1 MRGQDREGPT
11 ARRAQIALDTLC
23 LLLFLGTCRISEAFV
38 SSMKMHHPL
47 TTAGTLWTQSVEL
60 IFAKLNGG
68 DFPKSSSAIKP
79 LYFGPEILINSGSVL
94 RAGSGKKCLAL
105 MGSTMRMTPSFCA
118 TVCTHASPTIRS
130 CTSIKALQTSIPR
143 AAIVNQT
150 AFGEA
155 LLRGAEATLAIGK
168 TKRVLSIYEQL
179 TETTQLPTRIRAAAL
194 RGEII
199 ARGSKGKTLLKQ
211 SLASPEYELFAVAI
225 RVSLELRRPDM
236 TKVIAESLPQLSGAR
251 ELVAFKALGALG
263 DDCAVSALLPLTKT
277 GDKSMRLAAIQAAA
291 ATGKPAVVPVMVE
304 LLGEADADVAN
315 AAQDALAAITH
326 PTAAAAVEA
335 LLANP
340 S

>member
-130 CTSIKALQTSIPR
+130 CTGLDP
-143 AAIVNQT
+143 T
-150 AFGEA
+150 AMNDG
-155 LLRGAEATLAIGK
+155 LC
-168 TKRVLSIYEQL
+168 V
-179 TETTQLPTRIRAAAL
+179 
-194 RGEII
+194 
-199 ARGSKGKTLLKQ
+199 
-211 SLASPEYELFAVAI
+211 
-225 RVSLELRRPDM
+225 
-236 TKVIAESLPQLSGAR
+236 
-251 ELVAFKALGALG
+251 
-263 DDCAVSALLPLTKT
+263 PLTPQKFT
-277 GDKSMRLAAIQAAA
+277 RNRWPG
-291 ATGKPAVVPVMVE
+291 
-304 LLGEADADVAN
+304 
-315 AAQDALAAITH
+315 
-326 PTAAAAVEA
+326 
-335 LLANP
+335 
-340 S
+340 